1 MRSDIVRAVIKK
13 CRPDI
18 SKPELKTAWE
28 HGRKDGLVGH
38 KNPRELWRAA
48 SVAEEVHRLRGSY
61 RLVGANR

>member
-1 MRSDIVRAVIKK
+1 MRSDIVRAVTKK

-38 KNPRELWRAA
+38 KNPREL
-48 SVAEEVHRLRGSY
+48 
-61 RLVGANR
+61 